1 MKTVLVSSLII
12 AVVALVGLVLPA
24 ASRGRNSKT
33 AAKAEG
39 VPVRAP
45 VGAPF
50 QKVVKTEEEWR
61 RLLKPEA
68 FHVLREEGTEIAFTG
83 AYWNEHR
90 KGVYVCAGCGLP
102 LFGSDT
108 KFDSGT
114 GWPSYWRPAFQN
126 SVTEVRDS
134 SFGMERVAAS
144 CARCGGHLGH
154 VFDDGPP
161 PTHLRYCINSAALV
175 FQPAR

>member
-12 AVVALVGLVLPA
+12 AVVALLGLALPA
-24 ASRGRNSKT
+24 ASRGRNPKT

-39 VPVRAP
+39 VPVHAP

-68 FHVLREEGTEIAFTG
+68 FHVL
-83 AYWNEHR
+83 
-90 KGVYVCAGCGLP
+90 
-102 LFGSDT
+102 
-108 KFDSGT
+108 FDSGT

-161 PTHLRYCINSAALV
+161 PTRLRYCINSAALV